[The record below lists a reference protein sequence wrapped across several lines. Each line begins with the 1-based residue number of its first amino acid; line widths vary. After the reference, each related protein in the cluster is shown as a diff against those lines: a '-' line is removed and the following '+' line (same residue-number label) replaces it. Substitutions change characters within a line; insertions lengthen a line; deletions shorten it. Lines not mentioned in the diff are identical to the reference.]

1 MLDKEDIK
9 GEIKETLISNFIE
22 NKDIVEKEMSLL
34 NILISSFGGSEYT
47 YDEYCGKRIEFETA
61 ACDEIVDIDVDKE
74 LSISP
79 VEGSILQSKAVRK
92 VMENPKLNYEET
104 IQEEYIKWQ
113 IEKCYDIDK
122 KMFYQICK
130 SSSIKLLKNK
140 IPEETWKSK
149 HGYFVDI
156 CNNKAERHGTATAEA
171 NKGRHE
177 QGIRSS
183 MS

>member
-9 GEIKETLISNFIE
+9 GEIQETLISNFIE
-22 NKDIVEKEMSLL
+22 NKDIVEKEMNLL
-34 NILISSFGGSEYT
+34 NVLISSFGGSEYT

-74 LSISP
+74 LTISP
-79 VEGSILQSKAVRK
+79 VEGSIIQNKAVRK
-92 VMENPKLNYEET
+92 MMENPKLEYEE
-104 IQEEYIKWQ
+104 ILQEEYIKWQ
-113 IEKCYDIDK
+113 IQKCYDIDK
-122 KMFYQICK
+122 KMFYQISQI
-130 SSSIKLLKNK
+130 SSMKLLKNK

-149 HGYFVDI
+149 YGYFVDI

-177 QGIRSS
+177 QDIRSS